1 MNGYL
6 IAVMGTVLLCAI
18 LTSIIPNGKTAGV
31 VKGMAKLACLLAIVS
46 PIPKFLSGE
55 KSWDKNLEKSV
66 LQTDETFIQ
75 YYSNMRI
82 TQAEESLRQELH
94 DKFAVRVAVTVR
106 AKTDTTVLEFETI
119 SIEMEN
125 DVAEEVKTAMCEYLT
140 KMYCSEVL
148 IE

>member
-1 MNGYL
+1 MSGYL

-66 LQTDETFIQ
+66 LQTDETFIE

-82 TQAEESLRQELH
+82 TQAEESIRKELQ
-94 DKFAVRVAVTVR
+94 DKFAVQATVALQ
-106 AKTDTTVLEFETI
+106 AKTDTTVLEIESI
-119 SIEMEN
+119 SIETVN

-140 KMYCSEVL
+140 KTYCSEVL